1 MYWPLARICPFPAWA
16 AATAAPVAAAAAAA
30 ADAAA
35 AAAAAFE
42 VAVRA
47 GILYMNDTG
56 CWLGPELDSSGECL
70 RFLDATGA
78 TTLLAAASSSSF

>member
-1 MYWPLARICPFPAWA
+1 MYWPLAKICPFPAWA

-70 RFLDATGA
+70 RFFED
-78 TTLLAAASSSSF
+78 TLLAAAASSSSF